1 MNLCTPD
8 LTIAP
13 ADVSSKISSH
23 KIAHIAPK
31 STRTQHSPV
40 NMQGQHNDRSQC
52 FDVEESID
60 QGSSSID
67 ENHTKEQS
75 MRRRYTPLFP
85 QDITEITTNLTVS
98 KNEGQVIYY
107 QNEFPVFIHAEN
119 DMASFKMITS
129 QFCVSGRVKQI
140 QTARTFSIPPVSVKR
155 AVKRYREYGPQGFY
169 AVRKTRGASVL
180 TEPVM
185 IENSSFCSMLD

>member
-1 MNLCTPD
+1 LLSRERGIDQFAKKKRGYNRHSQRQRKEQSS
-8 LTIAP
+8 
-13 ADVSSKISSH
+13 DVRSKISGH

-98 KNEGQVIYY
+98 KNEGQVMYG
-107 QNEFPVFIHAEN
+107 EF
-119 DMASFKMITS
+119 
-129 QFCVSGRVKQI
+129 
-140 QTARTFSIPPVSVKR
+140 
-155 AVKRYREYGPQGFY
+155 
-169 AVRKTRGASVL
+169 
-180 TEPVM
+180 
-185 IENSSFCSMLD
+185 NS